1 MGITLCTFRTITPI
15 FSETYLGIP
24 PSDLLILA
32 TFVIFFGLVKAILN
46 LYAGFWADQ
55 YGRKPIMLLGLLLA
69 IPLPFFIY
77 FASNWYWMITMTI
90 LLGIQQGIC
99 WSMTQIAKI
108 DISPAQQRGRIMGF
122 NEFFGYVGV
131 GISGYLASYISVL
144 YSSKV
149 SLVLLTS
156 IFILLGFIISTFW
169 MKETQP
175 SLSKNIKN
183 TSSNPQD
190 SYPWRWWVFK
200 QVSWQDKKLFAICQA
215 ALIEKFIDVLVWV
228 FYPVFLV
235 SFGLNLQ
242 QSAFIIAVYAMSW
255 GSLQLLTGALSDYLG
270 RLALICSGMLLGT
283 FGISI
288 LLWQNSFVFCIMSA
302 FITGTGMAMLYP
314 TLGAAL
320 SDYCPIEWRSS
331 AMGIYRFWRDLGYTI
346 GALILGIL
354 SLFSSNIGF
363 IITTIALSMVISVAI
378 LIFYLKAK

>member
-1 MGITLCTFRTITPI
+1 MTLGTFRTITPI

-24 PSDLLILA
+24 QSDLLILA

-55 YGRKPIMLLGLLLA
+55 YGRKPIMLLGWLLA
-69 IPLPFFIY
+69 IPLPFLIY
-77 FASNWYWMITMTI
+77 FSSSWYWMIAMTI

-108 DISPAQQRGRIMGF
+108 DISSVQQRGRIMGF
-122 NEFFGYVGV
+122 NEIFGYVGV
-131 GISGYLASYISVL
+131 GVSGYLARYISVL

-149 SLVLLTS
+149 SLVLMTS
-156 IFILLGFIISTFW
+156 IFILLGLIISTFG

-175 SLSKNIKN
+175 SFSKNLKN

-190 SYPWRWWVFK
+190 SYPSRWWVFK

-242 QSAFIIAVYAMSW
+242 QSAFIIAVYAMSR
-255 GSLQLLTGALSDYLG
+255 GSLQLLMGALSDYLG
-270 RLALICSGMLLGT
+270 RMVLICGGMLLCA

-288 LLWQNSFVFCIMSA
+288 LLWQNIFVFCIISA

-314 TLGAAL
+314 TLGEAL
-320 SDYCPIEWRSS
+320 SDYCSIEWRSS
-331 AMGIYRFWRDLGYTI
+331 AMGIYRFWRDLGYTL
-346 GALILGIL
+346 GALVLGTL
-354 SLFSSNIGF
+354 SLFSSSTGS
-363 IITTIALSMVISVAI
+363 IITLTALSMVISVAI